1 MESAGALIDMI
12 SQQYII
18 EDKIYIGGGY
28 NYGMELMLR
37 KNRGLLRV
45 CIGYALG
52 WDYRHTAQ

>member
-37 KNRGLLRV
+37 KTEV
-45 CIGYALG
+45 
-52 WDYRHTAQ
+52 D